1 VGVTIVGL
9 AVDTTRTGS
18 LCRLAVTGEL
28 DVATAPLLVERFEQ
42 ALLLGPEEI
51 VVDLCRVTLA
61 DSTGLAALIR
71 CRRRAVRADVPLAL
85 EVGDGQVARLLD
97 LTHLRRVFDCR

>member
-1 VGVTIVGL
+1 MAIGEL
-9 AVDTTRTGS
+9 AVEAMTAGTG
-18 LCRLAVTGEL
+18 CRLVVAGEL

-42 ALLLGPEEI
+42 ALAESPDEI
-51 VVDLCRVTLA
+51 VIELREVVLA

-71 CRRRAVRADVPLAL
+71 CRRRAVRAGVALAL
-85 EVGDGQVARLLD
+85 DVGDGPVARLLD